1 MKLHRGILALALVLA
16 GAALLPAQ
24 QVPVRTPLRTI
35 QVPSLRPGEA
45 AVVSTVA
52 VSPDRRWIAAA
63 GDDHVVHIFD
73 RVEARLVKTLVAHT
87 DWIRAVRF
95 TPDGRWL
102 YSAGDDRRVIRWQ
115 VGTWAQ
121 AGQFMFPGKTVYALE
136 MFPDGSAMAL
146 AGYDRRVHVYDM
158 NHRPL
163 AALEMT
169 CDDVRAVAISPR
181 GDLLAA
187 AGRDGVVRM
196 WSWPTRQMMLDHKG
210 HRRRVRAMA
219 FSPDGTRLATG
230 GEGVAIAL
238 WNLAEGKPTIRLRSR
253 PGRVMALVFL
263 DNQRLASGGTDNQVR
278 IWDLA
283 TGRPALRL
291 VGHKGSVTSMVWLPR
306 QQVLLSGSYDTSIR
320 FWQLAPENAARLPGL
335 R

>member
-1 MKLHRGILALALVLA
+1 MKALPAVFA
-16 GAALLPAQ
+16 AALSVWTLAVQAQ
-24 QVPVRTPLRTI
+24 QPQVRTPTRTI
-35 QVPSLRPGEA
+35 QVPSLRPNEA

-63 GDDHVVHIFD
+63 GDDHVVHVFD
-73 RVEARLVKTLVAHT
+73 RASGRLVKTLVAHT
-87 DWIRAVRF
+87 DWVRTVRF
-95 TPDGRWL
+95 TPDGQWL

-121 AGQFMFPGKTVYALE
+121 AGQFTFPGKTVYCLE
-136 MFPDGSAMAL
+136 MFPGGGAMVL

-158 NHRPL
+158 QHQPL

-169 CDDVRAVAISPR
+169 CDDIRAVAISPQ
-181 GDLLAA
+181 GDRIAA

-196 WSWPTRQMMLDHKG
+196 WSWPNRQRILDHKG

-230 GEGVAIAL
+230 GEGVTIAL
-238 WNLAEGKPTIRLRSR
+238 WNLAEGKPTMRLRSR
-253 PGRVMALVFL
+253 PGRVMTLTFI
-263 DNQRLASGGTDNQVR
+263 DNQRLASGGTDNQIR
-278 IWDLA
+278 IWDLT
-283 TGRPALRL
+283 TGRVRMRL
-291 VGHKGSVTSMVWLPR
+291 VGHKGSVTSMVWIP
-306 QQVLLSGSYDTSIR
+306 QQRMLISGSYDTSLR
-320 FWQLAPENAARLPGL
+320 YWELVPESAGGAPPL